1 MENKENKPEAKAEYN
16 MEDFAKRMG
25 AMEDRLK
32 KLEEAMAPKAE
43 EPKEEKKDMAEL
55 PAPTEKVE
63 EKREDKAATEGAL
76 SAETAK
82 TELSSVLKEIRT
94 ELSKIVSAPVA
105 PSAPAVEEKKPQTF
119 SELVNFEMK
128 QGNISKGEA
137 LRLCIG
143 KYNEIYRKE
152 LSAGGIKVL

>member
-1 MENKENKPEAKAEYN
+1 MENKETQLEAKAEYN

-32 KLEEAMAPKAE
+32 KLEDAMAPKSD
-43 EPKEEKKDMAEL
+43 EPMKEEKTEMAEA
-55 PAPTEKVE
+55 PAKTEKVE
-63 EKREDKAATEGAL
+63 EKASSESAL

-128 QGNISKGEA
+128 QGNISKAEA
-137 LRLCIG
+137 LRLCVG